1 MDLHSI
7 YEKLS
12 LATSEVELID
22 FLRQNRSEIEN
33 YFVSLTDEEIENN
46 KFDLQNICLEFINSN
61 LFQNNKAVAEFIVLV
76 THFGELFEKIG
87 FYGAISAIKSN
98 LPEDSSIRYRL
109 NAVASFLRIGHIR
122 EYLDRFDTI
131 LTSLLNAQNYSD
143 VDFTGQ
149 VIQDTINYY
158 LIGKKALESSNFNTE
173 LIEFKSLFLSS
184 DSRKKY
190 RFLNHPLLK
199 EYLDGYITEKIYVE
213 PIANKVYVPS
223 KTTYKIFQDL
233 IIDQVVSA
241 GYLKRYKNDEIRSDI
256 LNYGRADFT
265 KPYNELTPYDRVQ
278 LYCYF
283 NMRKHFFTSYAI
295 YEKIFTSLLKNIFDK
310 NKTLLFIDFGC
321 GALTSGLAIASLYND
336 RLNKLINFK
345 YLGIDIAGSMIEKA
359 NEFSKTE
366 LFDNESMFYFY
377 ENWDLITDSSLN
389 DIISSD
395 TSIIFN
401 ASYLFASS
409 SLDEYNL
416 AEFVNNVRSKLVN
429 QAYFVFQNPDRADRN
444 QKYNNFKTQ
453 VYHHVL
459 TSDTQRI
466 YYKNN
471 SNLSFEPSNEI
482 VNYEILTL

>member
-1 MDLHSI
+1 
-7 YEKLS
+7 
-12 LATSEVELID
+12 
-22 FLRQNRSEIEN
+22 
-33 YFVSLTDEEIENN
+33 
-46 KFDLQNICLEFINSN
+46 
-61 LFQNNKAVAEFIVLV
+61 
-76 THFGELFEKIG
+76 
-87 FYGAISAIKSN
+87 
-98 LPEDSSIRYRL
+98 
-109 NAVASFLRIGHIR
+109 
-122 EYLDRFDTI
+122 
-131 LTSLLNAQNYSD
+131 
-143 VDFTGQ
+143 
-149 VIQDTINYY
+149 
-158 LIGKKALESSNFNTE
+158 
-173 LIEFKSLFLSS
+173 
-184 DSRKKY
+184 
-190 RFLNHPLLK
+190 
-199 EYLDGYITEKIYVE
+199 
-213 PIANKVYVPS
+213 
-223 KTTYKIFQDL
+223 
-233 IIDQVVSA
+233 
-241 GYLKRYKNDEIRSDI
+241 
-256 LNYGRADFT
+256 
-265 KPYNELTPYDRVQ
+265 
-278 LYCYF
+278 
-283 NMRKHFFTSYAI
+283 
-295 YEKIFTSLLKNIFDK
+295 LKNIFDK
-310 NKTLLFIDFGC
+310 DKTLLFIDVGC
-321 GALTSGLAIASLYND
+321 GARTSGVAIASLYND

-409 SLDEYNL
+409 SLDEYSL
-416 AEFVNNVRSKLVN
+416 AEFVNNIRSKLVN